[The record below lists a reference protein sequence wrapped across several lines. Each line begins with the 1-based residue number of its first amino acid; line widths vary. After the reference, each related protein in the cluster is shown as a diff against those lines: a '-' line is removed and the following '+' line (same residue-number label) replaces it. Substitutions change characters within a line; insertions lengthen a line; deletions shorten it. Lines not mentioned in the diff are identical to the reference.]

1 MYMNQK
7 RGTAICC
14 VRLLLLLSDDALPF
28 PSQIPP
34 VSVCTAFLNHL
45 LFFFL
50 DTSSPQGVVQKLK
63 ASKVTTQ
70 QAKISDTKSIYDAP
84 GKC

>member
-1 MYMNQK
+1 ML
-7 RGTAICC
+7 RAFIAPI
-14 VRLLLLLSDDALPF
+14 LSDDALPF
-28 PSQIPP
+28 SVINTSRECMHSIPQP
-34 VSVCTAFLNHL
+34 LTV
-45 LFFFL
+45 FFFLL

-84 GKC
+84 RKC